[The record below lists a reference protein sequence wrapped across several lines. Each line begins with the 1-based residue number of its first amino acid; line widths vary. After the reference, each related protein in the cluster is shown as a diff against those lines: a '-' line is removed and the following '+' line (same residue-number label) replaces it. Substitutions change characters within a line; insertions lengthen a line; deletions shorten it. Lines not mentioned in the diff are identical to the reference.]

1 MNIFLGI
8 SYIFIFLF
16 FYITQQKHQEVNI
29 KFIQFYA
36 KIFYGFTFIVTVKN
50 HRTYEM
56 KLEPR
61 QLLQQRQE
69 LQLSLFQTQ
78 SLQILQ
84 MPTTD
89 LVQYIQEEAMKN
101 PCLEIEFKS
110 IENEAEGSQYID
122 FDEQEQNPIDI
133 INENT
138 ALSTSSEYELKDE
151 EIDIGERKGESW
163 EGYYSRAENLTDL
176 SYNPDID
183 EWVESRF
190 NNVRGNETLRS
201 HLIKQLNIE
210 VEDPQKIQIGESI
223 IASINARGYFDG
235 NIDEIAKE
243 FNVSTEEVEEV
254 LKIIQSFD
262 PSGVGARDTRECLLI
277 QIIQMYPE
285 NILLR
290 KLVEEYYDEFIHRQ
304 ITKIAK
310 GLKIKPYEVED
321 LINLLKV
328 LHPFPG
334 HLFPETPDIIIPDVI
349 VRINEDDKL
358 VVELHDKHLPEI
370 KIVEPVKK
378 EQIKNLPQ
386 EEKEQIKKFKE
397 SAIRLIKCVD
407 LRNSTLYK
415 VAKEIV
421 LLQEDFMRKGEEF
434 LKPLTYKIIADRLG
448 IHESTVSR
456 CIAGKY
462 MSTPQGTFEFRY
474 FFSGGIK
481 TNEGENELS
490 SRTVKTIIKRIIDE
504 EDKSKPLSDQQIA
517 KIVQKQEGI
526 KIARRTVSKYREE
539 MNIPN
544 AFERKVYSK

>member
-1 MNIFLGI
+1 
-8 SYIFIFLF
+8 
-16 FYITQQKHQEVNI
+16 
-29 KFIQFYA
+29 
-36 KIFYGFTFIVTVKN
+36 
-50 HRTYEM
+50 M

-61 QLLQQRQE
+61 QVLQQRQE

-84 MPTTD
+84 MPTTE

-110 IENEAEGSQYID
+110 VENEDEATTYTD
-122 FDEQEQNPIDI
+122 FDEPEQYPVET
-133 INENT
+133 INENVV
-138 ALSTSSEYELKDE
+138 LSKNKEFEAKDDP
-151 EIDIGERKGESW
+151 IDSDEPEVESW
-163 EGYYSRAENLTDL
+163 NRDYNRVDTLTDL

-183 EWVESRF
+183 EWVESKF
-190 NNVRGNETLRS
+190 YNVRGTETLRS
-201 HLIKQLNIE
+201 HLIKQLNMEI
-210 VEDPQKIQIGESI
+210 EDPKEIQIGESI
-223 IASINARGYFDG
+223 IASINPRGYFVG
-235 NIDEIAKE
+235 NIDDIAKE
-243 FNVSTEEVEEV
+243 FDVSIEEVEKV
-254 LKIIQSFD
+254 LKIIQGFD

-277 QIIQMYPE
+277 QIEQVYPD
-285 NILLR
+285 NLLLR
-290 KLVEEYYDEFIHRQ
+290 KLVDEYYDEFIHRQ

-310 GLKIKPYEVED
+310 GLKIKPYEVEE
-321 LINLLKV
+321 LISLLKT

-334 HLFPETPDIIIPDVI
+334 HLFPEPPEIIIPDVI
-349 VRINEDDKL
+349 VRINEDDEL
-358 VVELHDKHLPEI
+358 VVELHDKHLPGI

-378 EQIKNLPQ
+378 EQIKRLPQ
-386 EEKEQIKKFKE
+386 EEKEQIRKFKE
-397 SAIRLIKCVD
+397 SAIRLMKCVD
-407 LRNSTLYK
+407 LRNSTLYR

-434 LKPLTYKIIADRLG
+434 LKPLTYKVIADRLG
-448 IHESTVSR
+448 IHESTISR

-474 FFSGGIK
+474 FFSGGMK
-481 TNEGENELS
+481 TSEGEHELS
-490 SRTVKTIIKRIIDE
+490 SRTIKTIIKKIIDE

-517 KIVQKQEGI
+517 EVVQKQEGI